1 MQKKIISLFLFI
13 FIIFFLS
20 ILFIS
25 LNKITIYDTK
35 DLVGK
40 KITQIELIDFNS
52 NKILTEKDFKKNKFT
67 LINFWA
73 SWCAPCR
80 KEHPA
85 LLQLTKAKNLNL
97 IGVNF
102 KDRKDDALNFLNQL
116 GNPYDYLT
124 KDEKGKQ
131 SIHYGIYGIPESIL
145 LDENL
150 IVIKKFIG
158 PILKDDYEFII
169 KKIENL

>member
-1 MQKKIISLFLFI
+1 M
-13 FIIFFLS
+13 
-20 ILFIS
+20 
-25 LNKITIYDTK
+25 
-35 DLVGK
+35 
-40 KITQIELIDFNS
+40 
-52 NKILTEKDFKKNKFT
+52 
-67 LINFWA
+67 INFWA

-124 KDEKGKQ
+124 KDETGKTINKLWYLRY
-131 SIHYGIYGIPESIL
+131 S
-145 LDENL
+145 
-150 IVIKKFIG
+150 
-158 PILKDDYEFII
+158 
-169 KKIENL
+169 

>member
-131 SIHYGIYGIPESIL
+131 SINYGIYGIPESIL

>member
-1 MQKKIISLFLFI
+1 MKKKIISLFLFI

-35 DLVGK
+35 YLVGK

-131 SIHYGIYGIPESIL
+131 SINYGIYGIPESIL

-169 KKIENL
+169 EKIENL

>member
-1 MQKKIISLFLFI
+1 MKKKIISLFLFI

-131 SIHYGIYGIPESIL
+131 SINYGIYGIPESIL

>member
-131 SIHYGIYGIPESIL
+131 SINYGIYGIPESIL

-169 KKIENL
+169 EKIENL